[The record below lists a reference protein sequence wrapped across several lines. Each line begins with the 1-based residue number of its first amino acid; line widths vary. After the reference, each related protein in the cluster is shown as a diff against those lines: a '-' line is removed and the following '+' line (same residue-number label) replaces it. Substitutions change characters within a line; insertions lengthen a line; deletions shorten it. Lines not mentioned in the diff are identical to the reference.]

1 MTRRGGRGQ
10 GELRGGGNARLKSRG
25 ETRET
30 ANLAMAEASMGGS
43 DPLGAESS
51 DEEFEYE
58 NMTAAEALDKLEEVG
73 GFIVG
78 VVEAGSRVRWT

>member
-1 MTRRGGRGQ
+1 MGGGAGGRC
-10 GELRGGGNARLKSRG
+10 EFSHEKKP
-25 ETRET
+25 ET
-30 ANLAMAEASMGGS
+30 ANLTMAEAFMGGS